1 MKRIL
6 AIDDNKINLQYLQE
20 ILDRHF
26 SDYEVILSL
35 TGKEGI
41 KIAKEKH
48 PEIILLDLLMPEM
61 DGFEVTNILKND
73 EDTKRIPILLISA
86 LGQDTDIRIKGLNT
100 GADSFLTKPFN
111 QFELVAQVNV
121 LLKIKNAEELL
132 RKLNMQLSKA
142 EEQER
147 RRIAENLHDSL
158 GQTLSIA
165 FMNLSSLVNENLS
178 PDIHEKILETS
189 DIIHKAITETRTL
202 TYDLSPPIL
211 YELGLVPAIKW
222 QLDQIKAASNIKSE
236 VTDINSNGSLSKDI
250 EVVLYRIVKE
260 LLSNIVKHSEANF
273 VSVEAFTEN
282 QDYFLVVKDNG
293 KGFDY
298 QPKINVSR
306 KGGFGLLSI
315 KERLASF
322 GGKLEIDSKKG
333 KGTKAIISIPI
344 LKNNDYVN

>member
-1 MKRIL
+1 MKKIL
-6 AIDDNKINLQYLQE
+6 AIDDNKINLHYLQE

-26 SDYEVILSL
+26 SDYEVILCL

-165 FMNLSSLVNENLS
+165 FMNLSSLVNENLA
-178 PDIHEKILETS
+178 PDIQKRILETS
-189 DIIHKAITETRTL
+189 GIIHKAITETRTL

-222 QLDQIKAASNIKSE
+222 QLDQIKSTSNIKSQ
-236 VTDINSNGSLSKDI
+236 VTDNNSNGSLSKDI
-250 EVVLYRIVKE
+250 EVVMYRIVKE
-260 LLSNIVKHSEANF
+260 LLSNIVKHSEADF
-273 VSVEAFTEN
+273 VVVEAFTEN
-282 QDYFLVVKDNG
+282 QDYFMTVTDNG
-293 KGFDY
+293 IGFNY
-298 QPKINVSR
+298 QPKISVSR

-333 KGTKAIISIPI
+333 KGTTAIISIPI